1 MYDLLVSMLV
11 SEKPSKNYNPKLIQI
26 LKRDNSP
33 QIGDLTD
40 APIFFGV
47 EPLCLSSLSKD
58 LLNIV
63 DKPKISYIFLEKM
76 LTSLPNLK
84 RNNYI

>member
-1 MYDLLVSMLV
+1 MSMLV
-11 SEKPSKNYNPKLIQI
+11 SEKPSKNYNPRLVQI
-26 LKRDNSP
+26 LKRNNPP

-40 APIFFGV
+40 ASFFFEV
-47 EPLCLSSLSKD
+47 ETLCLSSLSKD